1 MPLKIVTRKLSELT
15 PDPDNARRHGT
26 RNLELIT
33 DSLTIHGQTRPILVT
48 KDDVIIAGNGTY
60 AAASSLGWDT
70 IDCVVFTGSPER
82 AAAYAL
88 ADNRTADAAEWDNET
103 LLATL
108 TGFDDELLRAAAFT
122 RQEVE
127 DLHEIWGTA
136 PSLDALAEEV
146 GDGMTEDDQLVRV
159 VLKLPPDVARQWQAV
174 LDSTGIP
181 NPDDAAAAVIGAAYA
196 GISQ

>member
-48 KDDVIIAGNGTY
+48 TDDGIIAGNGTY
-60 AAASSLGWDT
+60 AAASALGWDT

-88 ADNRTADAAEWDNET
+88 ADNRTADAAEWET
-103 LLATL
+103 WLAEHH
-108 TGFDDELLRAAAFT
+108 DEPACPSRSPRTRRAA
-122 RQEVE
+122 RSRP
-127 DLHEIWGTA
+127 G
-136 PSLDALAEEV
+136 S
-146 GDGMTEDDQLVRV
+146 GS
-159 VLKLPPDVARQWQAV
+159 ARRPRRAR
-174 LDSTGIP
+174 
-181 NPDDAAAAVIGAAYA
+181 
-196 GISQ
+196 